1 MGGGKESPVFCYLT
15 QKHKKGAK
23 SLINEVLNFR
33 NCENAYYICISQI
46 GRIPKFVLLTALPLP
61 LPLPLLRPQGV
72 RGSKIMLRVIQK
84 DLIVT
89 RKMQETTCSYFLA
102 RIMIFWE
109 SRFACNYIMRKTL
122 KSWYP
127 KIAIV
132 YLLER
137 TTLLKVLNTGL

>member
-1 MGGGKESPVFCYLT
+1 MFCYLT

-61 LPLPLLRPQGV
+61 LPLLRPQGV
-72 RGSKIMLRVIQK
+72 RGSKIMLRVSQK

-89 RKMQETTCSYFLA
+89 RKMQETTCSNFLA
-102 RIMIFWE
+102 RIMIF
-109 SRFACNYIMRKTL
+109 
-122 KSWYP
+122 
-127 KIAIV
+127 
-132 YLLER
+132 
-137 TTLLKVLNTGL
+137 